1 MELKNKTNILQVCP
15 ANLALRS
22 FILVCV
28 YFCHIEK
35 CPPSKSDESWP
46 SLLWL
51 VDCTAV
57 WRFYCRFYV
66 KFCVNS
72 RPTLLPLC
80 GGRLYADFSSYIKL
94 SHPSGVLC
102 VGVTQALLSYGTG
115 LFKFTLVDLPFVVL
129 FFLLYWRNRNFVW
142 NLQSSRNCW
151 TISNVYSFFPHTKR
165 TWKLQLF
172 GSAHYFVS
180 LLSWELNL

>member
-1 MELKNKTNILQVCP
+1 M
-15 ANLALRS
+15 
-22 FILVCV
+22 CV

-80 GGRLYADFSSYIKL
+80 GGRLYADFSRYIKL

-102 VGVTQALLSYGTG
+102 VGVTQALWVMELVYSSSPWLICLLLSC
-115 LFKFTLVDLPFVVL
+115 FFCFIEEIETLCETFNLVETVERFQMSIL
-129 FFLLYWRNRNFVW
+129 FFPILNALENY
-142 NLQSSRNCW
+142 NCLEVPI
-151 TISNVYSFFPHTKR
+151 TLCPF
-165 TWKLQLF
+165 
-172 GSAHYFVS
+172 
-180 LLSWELNL
+180 